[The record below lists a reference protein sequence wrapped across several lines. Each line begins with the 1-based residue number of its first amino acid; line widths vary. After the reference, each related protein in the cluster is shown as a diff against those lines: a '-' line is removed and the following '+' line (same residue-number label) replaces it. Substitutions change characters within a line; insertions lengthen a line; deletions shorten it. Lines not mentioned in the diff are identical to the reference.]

1 LHVKPLSGK
10 VRERALELT
19 QQYRAIAEGSLGQ
32 TRESL
37 EESWG
42 AIPTAPN
49 EKKLALGLQKLLEDA
64 CEFESESPVEP
75 SVLRAAVFEA
85 AAQAWRNSDLAEH
98 FERTKILQTVGEA
111 HGMAAD
117 RVEQALYADLRSA
130 QRLHRAALRS
140 AESIVEQY
148 DLAQVQAV
156 LLRAVQLTAT
166 VKCSSVDAYRSLF
179 RALKFHRLLYKL
191 QGSDDGTYRIEID
204 GPFSLFENSTKY
216 GLQLALLLPALR
228 RADALSLDADL
239 RWGKSR
245 QSLSFHWESRRASEE
260 VEDDARLPDEL
271 IELVSAFRTLNSGWK
286 VNAAGTLIDL
296 PGVGLCV
303 PDLVFE
309 SPQGKPVYFELMGYW
324 SRDAVWKRVEIAKA
338 AATQIDAPA
347 IVRARRASPAA
358 TRLPKMLFAVSSR
371 LRVSEAA
378 LSEDDPAALY
388 VFKGVMNP
396 RSVLKKLESLVSQ

>member
-1 LHVKPLSGK
+1 MLTVDLVRATKRGKELHVKPLSGK

-19 QQYRAIAEGSLGQ
+19 QQYCAVAEGSLGQ

-42 AIPTAPN
+42 AVPTAPN

-64 CEFESESPVEP
+64 CEFESESSVEP
-75 SVLRAAVFEA
+75 PVLRAAVFEA
-85 AAQAWRNSDLAEH
+85 AAQAWRNSELAEH
-98 FERTKILQTVGEA
+98 FERTKILQTVGDA

-117 RVEQALYADLRSA
+117 SVEQALYADLRSA
-130 QRLHRAALRS
+130 QRLSKAALRS

-191 QGSDDGTYRIEID
+191 QSSEDGTYRIEID

-216 GLQLALLLPALR
+216 GLQLALVLPALR

-245 QSLSFHWESRRASEE
+245 QSLSFHWESRRASKE
-260 VEDDARLPDEL
+260 VDDDARLPDEL
-271 IELVSAFRTLNSGWK
+271 IELVSAFRALNSGWK

-309 SPQGKPVYFELMGYW
+309 GPQGEPIYFELMGYW
-324 SRDAVWKRVEIAKA
+324 SRDAVWKRVEIA
-338 AATQIDAPA
+338 
-347 IVRARRASPAA
+347 VGARRAVPPI
-358 TRLPKMLFAVSSR
+358 PKLLFAVSSR
-371 LRVSEAA
+371 LRVSESVLAD
-378 LSEDDPAALY
+378 DDPAALY

-396 RSVLKKLESLVSQ
+396 RSVLKKLESLAT

>member
-1 LHVKPLSGK
+1 VS
-10 VRERALELT
+10 
-19 QQYRAIAEGSLGQ
+19 
-32 TRESL
+32 
-37 EESWG
+37 
-42 AIPTAPN
+42 TAPS
-49 EKKLALGLQKLLEDA
+49 EKKLALGLQKLIEDA

-75 SVLRAAVFEA
+75 PVLRATVFEA
-85 AAQAWRNSDLAEH
+85 AAAAWRNLGLEASFD
-98 FERTKILQTVGEA
+98 RSRVLQQAAAT
-111 HGMAAD
+111 HGMS
-117 RVEQALYADLRSA
+117 VEQVDQSLYADLRAA
-130 QRLHRAALRS
+130 QRLRKAAQRS
-140 AESIVEQY
+140 AESVVAHY

-191 QGSDDGTYRIEID
+191 QRHEDDVYRIEID

-216 GLQLALLLPALR
+216 GLQLALVLPALQ
-228 RADALSLDADL
+228 RADVLVIDADL

-245 QSLSFHWESRRASEE
+245 QSLSFHWESRPRASKD

-271 IELVSAFRTLNSGWK
+271 IELVSAFRALNSGWK
-286 VNAAGTLIDL
+286 VSAAGTLIDL

-309 SPQGKPVYFELMGYW
+309 SPQGEPIFFELMGYW
-324 SRDAVWKRVEIAKA
+324 SRDAVWKRIEIAKSIVGDRR
-338 AATQIDAPA
+338 TAPSKSIAGAGRVLPTPRA
-347 IVRARRASPAA
+347 I
-358 TRLPKMLFAVSSR
+358 PKMLFAVSSR
-371 LRVSEAA
+371 LRVSESV

-396 RSVLKKLESLVSQ
+396 RSVLKKLESLVSS